1 MSESKPIG
9 LAELIEQVKAELLAP
24 PTDTEKAKTAPFLF
38 VESVEL
44 ELQVTVKRDA
54 KAGVKVDVVSVAG
67 VDAGSSVG
75 QDKIQ
80 KVKVKLSP
88 LYEKEEI
95 KQYYKDLK
103 PDQVLPSINN
113 SLKVLKGEGEES
125 ADETMPD
132 N

>member
-1 MSESKPIG
+1 MSESIG
-9 LAELIEQVKAELLAP
+9 LAELIEQVKAELLAS
-24 PTDTEKAKTAPFLF
+24 PTDQKKAKTAPFLF

-44 ELQVTVKRDA
+44 ELQVTVKKEG
-54 KAGVKVDVVSVAG
+54 KAGIKVDVLSVGGAEAG
-67 VDAGSSVG
+67 GGIG

-88 LYEKEEI
+88 LYDKEEI
-95 KQYYKDLK
+95 KQYYKDFK

-113 SLKVLKGEGEES
+113 SLKALKGEDEES

-132 N
+132 